1 MVTQDCVEAAYCFFH
16 QKYRVYQYSSDIRQK
31 EDIEYAVESY
41 VNTMS
46 PDLYLIIS
54 KGDSQFLRD
63 YTMFQRDMESALA
76 ILERLL

>member
-1 MVTQDCVEAAYCFFH
+1 MVTQDCIEAAYCFFH